1 MNFNRKTM
9 LWGIGLIILIALIF
23 QYGHLLTGEKAG
35 MQNSS
40 ESQPSSEPAST
51 TGAEPAASSST
62 NGSSEYSSQSAL
74 SGNDLLPSSS
84 NNEFGN
90 LNPNNGVVMPDML
103 QAGMLNSLEG
113 ISQTKKNTSLDL
125 RGDVAIPRSDGGLS
139 NVNISTIEPDQM
151 RRKFEI
157 GCVA

>member
-35 MQNSS
+35 MQNT
-40 ESQPSSEPAST
+40 SEPQEPTS
-51 TGAEPAASSST
+51 TGAEPASSSDSSPT
-62 NGSSEYSSQSAL
+62 GSSEYSSQSAL
-74 SGNDLLPSSS
+74 GGNDLLPSST

-103 QAGMLNSLEG
+103 QSGMLNSLEG
-113 ISQTKKNTSLDL
+113 VSQTLKNTSLDL
-125 RGDVAIPRSDGGLS
+125 RGDVAIPRSEGGLC
-139 NVNISTIEPDQM
+139 NVNISTIEPDQS

>member
-35 MQNSS
+35 MQNTS
-40 ESQPSSEPAST
+40 ESQSSSEPTST
-51 TGAEPAASSST
+51 SAEPASSSSSS
-62 NGSSEYSSQSAL
+62 GSSEYSSQSAL
-74 SGNDLLPSSS
+74 SGNDLLPSST

-90 LNPNNGVVMPDML
+90 LNPNGGVVMPDML

-113 ISQTKKNTSLDL
+113 VSQTLKNTSLDL
-125 RGDVAIPRSDGGLS
+125 RGDVAIPRSEGGLC

>member
-35 MQNSS
+35 MQNTS
-40 ESQPSSEPAST
+40 EPQEPSSTSAEPASST
-51 TGAEPAASSST
+51 AST
-62 NGSSEYSSQSAL
+62 GSSEYSSQSAL
-74 SGNDLLPSSS
+74 GGNDLLPNST

-103 QAGMLNSLEG
+103 QSGMLNSLEG
-113 ISQTKKNTSLDL
+113 VSQTLKNTSLDL
-125 RGDVAIPRSDGGLS
+125 RGDVAIPRSEGGLC
-139 NVNISTIEPDQM
+139 NVNISTIEPDQS

>member
-35 MQNSS
+35 MQNTS
-40 ESQPSSEPAST
+40 ESQEQTST
-51 TGAEPAASSST
+51 SAGAEPASSSSAS
-62 NGSSEYSSQSAL
+62 GSSEYSSQSAL
-74 SGNDLLPSSS
+74 SGNDLLPSST

-103 QAGMLNSLEG
+103 QAGMLSSLEG
-113 ISQTKKNTSLDL
+113 VSQTLKNTSLDL
-125 RGDVAIPRSDGGLS
+125 RGDVAIPRSEGGLC